1 MNNIGHTSAGRGMVP
16 TALFFTPTKN
26 ENWRLVLTTFDTW
39 TQSQFKVKMAANTL
53 IPDYKVGNKNQF
65 DN

>member
-1 MNNIGHTSAGRGMVP
+1 MVILYLCVLWWWGYGSDGP
-16 TALFFTPTKN
+16 VSYSY

-53 IPDYKVGNKNQF
+53 IPDYKVSNKNQF